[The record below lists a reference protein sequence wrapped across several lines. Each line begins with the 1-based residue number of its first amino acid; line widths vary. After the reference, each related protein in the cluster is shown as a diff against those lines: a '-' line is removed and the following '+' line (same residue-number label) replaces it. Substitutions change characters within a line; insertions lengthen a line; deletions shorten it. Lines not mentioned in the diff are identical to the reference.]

1 MRMENRRNY
10 YRILH
15 VQRDAPV
22 EIIKTSYRTLM
33 QRLKMHPDL
42 GGDHWHASL
51 INEAFATL
59 SNPEKRAVYDRAL
72 QKRTD
77 GTHDSPNNSGTRQHA
92 TTTEPA
98 HEATSS
104 MARKGYCAFC
114 GTQHRHD
121 SEYEQNCRLCK
132 SPLAMPRDTQDST
145 SLTRLIE
152 RMPRAIP
159 LTLFQGWPDS
169 IVTTGTTTDMSPV
182 GLRFVGREPLPPGKI
197 VKIDSALCTA
207 IAQIRHCTPH
217 TRSDQGKW
225 EIGVKFITLRF
236 SASQGNFVSTVA

>member
-42 GGDHWHASL
+42 GGDHWQASL

-59 SNPEKRAVYDRAL
+59 SNPQKRAVYDRDMHGHPDVA
-72 QKRTD
+72 QQHASRTD
-77 GTHDSPNNSGTRQHA
+77 A
-92 TTTEPA
+92 A
-98 HEATSS
+98 HENTGSATV
-104 MARKGYCAFC
+104 AKGHCAFC
-114 GTQHRHD
+114 GTPHRAGAD
-121 SEYEQNCRLCK
+121 SDESCRMCL
-132 SPLAMPRDTQDST
+132 SPLTMPPDMNGES

-152 RMPRAIP
+152 RMPRSFP
-159 LTLFQGWPDS
+159 LTLFQGWPNS
-169 IVTTGTTTDMSPV
+169 VVNSGQTTDLSPA
-182 GLRFVGREPLPPGKI
+182 GLCFLGKEALPPGKI
-197 VKIDSALCTA
+197 VKIDSALCA
-207 IAQIRHCTPH
+207 AVAQIRHCTAH
-217 TRSDQGKW
+217 ARSDQGTW

-236 SASQGNFVSTVA
+236 NVSQGNFVSTVA